1 MGKRA
6 SSAIDTAAKR
16 ARLEPRRNPYWQGI
30 SGGRGGV
37 SLGYRKA
44 ARGPGTWVAK
54 LVIDKQRAEERL
66 APADDAGAVAG
77 ALPYPAAVSETLAWA
92 KKQFAK
98 IEAENS
104 DRGAS
109 PTVRGVVE
117 AYVKARKERHETAAR
132 DAESRLKKHV
142 LADAKFADLP
152 LAKLTARDVLSW
164 RGRLPEKLAP
174 STVNRLLN
182 DVRAALNG
190 AAELHRRELPASL
203 PGEIKAGTKALSVGD
218 NARKQVLSDT
228 QIKAALSAAAAVDDT
243 GDFGRLILLLAA
255 TGARFSQVARLT
267 VGDVQIARSRI
278 TVPVSRKGRA
288 GKAVPKLAI
297 PVGPDVIEHLR
308 PAFDRGAED
317 PLLLH
322 WVSRQIGPVEWER
335 VERKPWKQASEALR
349 LWDKARA
356 KAELP
361 ADTMMTAFR
370 HSSIVRGLKA
380 NLPVRLVAA
389 LHDTSIQMI
398 EKHYSAYIVDA
409 SEELARRAILSVA

>member
-1 MGKRA
+1 MDAKP
-6 SSAIDTAAKR
+6 AIDTAAKR
-16 ARLEPRRNPYWQGI
+16 AKLEPRRNPYWQGI

-66 APADDAGAVAG
+66 APADDAGAAPG

-92 KKQFAK
+92 KKHFAK
-98 IEAENS
+98 LEAADS
-104 DRGAS
+104 GQGSS
-109 PTVRGVVE
+109 PTVRSAVE
-117 AYVKARKERHETAAR
+117 AYVKQRIERHERAAR
-132 DAESRLKKHV
+132 DADSRLKKHV
-142 LADAKFADLP
+142 LGDAKFADLA
-152 LAKLTARDVLSW
+152 LAKLTARDVLAW

-190 AAELHRRELPASL
+190 AAELHRRELPAGL
-203 PGEIKAGTKALSVGD
+203 PGEIKAGTKALSVGE
-218 NARKQVLSDT
+218 NARKQVLSDE
-228 QIKAALSAAAAVDDT
+228 QIKAAHSAAVSVDDT
-243 GDFGRLILLLAA
+243 GDFGRLILLLAV
-255 TGARFSQVARLT
+255 TGARFSQVARLA
-267 VGDVQIARSRI
+267 VGDVQVARARI

-297 PVGPDVIEHLR
+297 PVGSDVLEHLQ
-308 PAFDRGAED
+308 PILDRD
-317 PLLLH
+317 PEAALLLH
-322 WVSRQIGPVEWER
+322 WTSRQIGPVEWER
-335 VERKPWKQASEALR
+335 VERKPWGQASEALR

-361 ADTMMTAFR
+361 PDTMMTAFR

-389 LHDTSIQMI
+389 LHDTSIAMI

-409 SEELARRAILSVA
+409 SEELARRAILAVT